1 MIIIP
6 SFLLLLWLI
15 MTDNARQ
22 LITIIREITDGF
34 NVNRCVMFLLFKIL
48 CSVKL
53 ILWSP
58 KKTFR
63 AEKST
68 SCDKCL

>member
-53 ILWSP
+53 IL
-58 KKTFR
+58 
-63 AEKST
+63 
-68 SCDKCL
+68 